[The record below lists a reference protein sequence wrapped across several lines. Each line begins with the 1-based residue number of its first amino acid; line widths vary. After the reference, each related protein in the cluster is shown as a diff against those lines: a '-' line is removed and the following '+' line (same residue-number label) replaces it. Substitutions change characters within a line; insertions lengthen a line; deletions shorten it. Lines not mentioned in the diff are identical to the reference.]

1 MNNDVISRQAA
12 INYLMSNMTWYS
24 EEGYEVDEAEKLSA
38 ITDLINGVPSAESKM
53 YDELLTRLREH
64 YEWAKANEWEAPI
77 TLSDD
82 LKEAADA
89 IDALSRQLTE
99 YHKYD
104 SFLAVHG
111 CFAEPPKE
119 ANNGL

>member
-1 MNNDVISRQAA
+1 MGRLIMYN
-12 INYLMSNMTWYS
+12 
-24 EEGYEVDEAEKLSA
+24 K
-38 ITDLINGVPSAESKM
+38 LINN
-53 YDELLTRLREH
+53 LREH
-64 YEWAKANEWEAPI
+64 YEWAKANEWETPI

-89 IDALSRQLTE
+89 IEELSRQLVE

-111 CFAEPPKE
+111 CFAVMPKPPKE
-119 ANNGL
+119 ET